1 MIGTVTAKI
10 INILPGKF
18 VTYVS
23 KKIIDRYL
31 TLQIKRV
38 LGVYK

>member
-23 KKIIDRYL
+23 KRSL
-31 TLQIKRV
+31 TDT
-38 LGVYK
+38 